1 MGYTAVIRCLVIT
14 QFFQVCAMKQIYY
27 GWWIVLASFMVAFYV
42 AGTIFYGFTAFIEPL
57 ANEFGWSY
65 TQISLAASLR
75 GLEMGL
81 LAPFVGILVD
91 RFGSR
96 KLLFSGVIVLG
107 FGIILLGLTQ
117 SLAMFYGAFILIA
130 FGAGGCTSVVT
141 MTAVANWFDKNVGKA
156 MGVTASGFGASGL
169 IIPAMVWMIAAFGW
183 RTTFII
189 LGIGMWIL
197 GVPAALVMRNKPED
211 YGYSPDGEKSEK
223 SKPLSQ
229 RQTNTERFRYKEI
242 LKKKSFLFVNLA
254 EMIRLMVLMG
264 VVTHIMPYLS
274 TMGISRISSGLM
286 AAGIPLLSITGRF
299 GFGWLGDL
307 FEKKYI
313 MATSYSLMGLGMLS
327 LCYVKLTG
335 MIYIFLFF
343 FSNGFGGIAVLRGAL
358 LRDYYGRY
366 NFGKLLGIMMGFGA
380 CGGIIG
386 PTTAGW
392 VFDRMESYYFV
403 WLVFSAFIGLAVI
416 LILNIESKED
426 LTKSSE
432 MPGQTIVTY

>member
-1 MGYTAVIRCLVIT
+1 
-14 QFFQVCAMKQIYY
+14 MKQIYY
-27 GWWIVLASFMVAFYV
+27 GWWIVLASFTIAFYV

-57 ANEFGWSY
+57 AKEFGWSY

-117 SLAMFYGAFILIA
+117 SLAMFYGAFIPIA

-156 MGVTASGFGASGL
+156 MGVTTSGFGASGL
-169 IIPAMVWMIAAFGW
+169 IIPVIVWMIAAYGW
-183 RTTFII
+183 RTALII
-189 LGIGMWIL
+189 LGLGIWIL
-197 GVPAALVMRNKPED
+197 GVPVAFVMRNKPED
-211 YGYSPDGEKSEK
+211 YGYAPDGTKSEK
-223 SKPLSQ
+223 DEQISQ
-229 RQTNTERFRYKEI
+229 RQTQVDGFRFKEI
-242 LKKKSFLFVNLA
+242 LKKKSFLFLNLA
-254 EMIRLMVLMG
+254 EMIRLVALTA

-274 TMGISRISSGLM
+274 SMEISRMSSGLM
-286 AAGIPLLSITGRF
+286 AAGIPLLSIFGRF

-313 MATSYSLMGLGMLS
+313 MAISYSLMGLGMLA
-327 LCYVKLTG
+327 LCHVKLTG

-343 FSNGFGGIAVLRGAL
+343 FSNGFGGIAVLRGAF
-358 LRDYYGRY
+358 RREYYGRY

-403 WLVFSAFIGLAVI
+403 WLAFSGLIGLAVV
-416 LILNIESKED
+416 LIMRIESKEE
-426 LTKSSE
+426 LKKTSE
-432 MPGQTIVTY
+432 M

>member
-1 MGYTAVIRCLVIT
+1 
-14 QFFQVCAMKQIYY
+14 MKPIYY
-27 GWWIVLASFMVAFYV
+27 GWWIVLASFITAFYV

-96 KLLFSGVIVLG
+96 KLLLSGSLVLG
-107 FGIILLGLTQ
+107 FGIILLGFTK

-156 MGVTASGFGASGL
+156 MGVTVSGFGASGM
-169 IIPAMVWMIAAFGW
+169 IIPLIVWMIEAFGW
-183 RTTFII
+183 RMTLIV
-189 LGIGMWIL
+189 LGIGTWII
-197 GVPAALVMRNKPED
+197 GVPAAFVMRNKPENGLD
-211 YGYSPDGEKSEK
+211 VSIIEKSDK
-223 SKPLSQ
+223 RNDLSQ
-229 RQTNTERFRYKEI
+229 KRNDDKRFRYTEI
-242 LKKKSFLFVNLA
+242 LNKKSFLFINLA
-254 EMIRLMVLMG
+254 EVIRLMALMA

-274 TMGISRISSGLM
+274 TMDISRMNSGLM
-286 AAGIPLLSITGRF
+286 AAGIPLLSIAGRF
-299 GFGWLGDL
+299 GFGWLGDI
-307 FEKKYI
+307 FEKKYV
-313 MATSYSLMGLGMLS
+313 MAISFSLMALGMLA
-327 LCYVKLTG
+327 LCHIQLTG

-343 FSNGFGGIAVLRGAL
+343 FSNGYGGIAALRGAW
-358 LRDYYGRY
+358 LREYYGKE
-366 NFGKLLGIMMGFGA
+366 NFGKYLGIMMGFGA

-392 VFDRMESYYFV
+392 VFDMTGSYYFV
-403 WLVFSAFIGLAVI
+403 WLALSALIGLAII
-416 LILNIESKED
+416 LIWRIESKDE
-426 LTKSSE
+426 LKKPLE
-432 MPGQTIVTY
+432 M

>member
-1 MGYTAVIRCLVIT
+1 MIH
-14 QFFQVCAMKQIYY
+14 IYY
-27 GWWIVLASFMVAFYV
+27 GWWIVLASFVVAFYV

-107 FGIILLGLTQ
+107 FGIILLGFTQ

-156 MGVTASGFGASGL
+156 MGATSSGFGASGL
-169 IIPAMVWMIAAFGW
+169 IIPVIVWMIAAFGW
-183 RTTFII
+183 RTSLIV
-189 LGIGMWIL
+189 LGLGMWAL
-197 GVPAALVMRNKPED
+197 GVPAAFIMRDKPECD
-211 YGYSPDGEKSEK
+211 SYPLEDKKSAN
-223 SKPLSQ
+223 SQQLSQ
-229 RQTNTERFRYKEI
+229 RQTQVKRFRYKEI
-242 LKKKSFLFVNLA
+242 FKKKSFLLVNLA
-254 EMIRLMVLMG
+254 EMIRLTALMA

-274 TMGISRISSGLM
+274 TMGIPRMSSGLT
-286 AAGIPLLSITGRF
+286 AAGIPLLSIIGRF

-307 FEKKYI
+307 FDKKYV
-313 MATSYSLMGLGMLS
+313 MAVCYFLMGLGVLA
-327 LCYVKLTG
+327 LCYAKSTA

-343 FSNGFGGIAVLRGAL
+343 FSNGTGGIAVLRGAL
-358 LRDYYGRY
+358 LREYYGRY

-386 PTTAGW
+386 PTAAGW
-392 VFDRMESYYFV
+392 VFDRMGGYYFV
-403 WLVFSAFIGLAVI
+403 WLAFSGLIGLAII
-416 LILNIESKED
+416 LVMRIESKQE
-426 LTKSSE
+426 LKKTSE
-432 MPGQTIVTY
+432 RREMQAEPY

>member
-1 MGYTAVIRCLVIT
+1 
-14 QFFQVCAMKQIYY
+14 MKPIYY
-27 GWWIVLASFMVAFYV
+27 GWWIVLASFIVAFYV

-57 ANEFGWSY
+57 AKEFGWSY

-96 KLLFSGVIVLG
+96 KLMLSGVIVLG

-117 SLAMFYGAFILIA
+117 SLLMFYGAFIFIA

-169 IIPAMVWMIAAFGW
+169 IIPVIVWMIATFGW
-183 RTTFII
+183 RTASII
-189 LGIGMWIL
+189 LGIGMWVI
-197 GVPAALVMRNKPED
+197 GVPAAFVMRNKPED
-211 YGYSPDGEKSEK
+211 DDHAPNDANSDK
-223 SKPLSQ
+223 SKHLSQ
-229 RQTNTERFRYKEI
+229 RQTHVERFRYKKIFKE
-242 LKKKSFLFVNLA
+242 KSFLYVNLA
-254 EMIRLMVLMG
+254 EMIRLVVLVA

-274 TMGISRISSGLM
+274 TMEISRMSSGLM
-286 AAGIPLLSITGRF
+286 AAGIPLFSITGRF

-313 MATSYSLMGLGMLS
+313 MAISYSLMGLGMLA
-327 LCYVKLTG
+327 LCHVKLTG

-358 LRDYYGRY
+358 LREYYGRY

-386 PTTAGW
+386 PTIAGW
-392 VFDRMESYYFV
+392 VFDRMGSYYSV
-403 WLVFSAFIGLAVI
+403 WLAFSGLVGLAVI
-416 LILNIESKED
+416 LILQIESKR
-426 LTKSSE
+426 
-432 MPGQTIVTY
+432 V

>member
-1 MGYTAVIRCLVIT
+1 
-14 QFFQVCAMKQIYY
+14 MKHIYY
-27 GWWIVLASFMVAFYV
+27 GWWIVLASFMVALYV

-96 KLLFSGVIVLG
+96 KLLISGVLILG
-107 FGIILLGLTQ
+107 FAIILLGFTQ

-169 IIPAMVWMIAAFGW
+169 IIPLIVWMIAAFGW
-183 RTTFII
+183 RTALII
-189 LGIGMWIL
+189 LGAGMWII
-197 GVPAALVMRNKPED
+197 GFPAAFVIRNRPED
-211 YGYSPDGEKSEK
+211 DDNAASDAKPDNKDH
-223 SKPLSQ
+223 LSR
-229 RQTNTERFRYKEI
+229 RQAQVKRFRYKEM

-254 EMIRLMVLMG
+254 EMIRLMALMA

-274 TMGISRISSGLM
+274 TMEISRMSSGLM
-286 AAGIPLLSITGRF
+286 AAGIPLLSISGRF

-313 MATSYSLMGLGMLS
+313 MAISYCLMGLGMLALS
-327 LCYVKLTG
+327 YIKLSG
-335 MIYIFLFF
+335 MMYIFLFF
-343 FSNGFGGIAVLRGAL
+343 FSNGFGGIAVLRGAF
-358 LRDYYGRY
+358 LREYYGKY

-386 PTTAGW
+386 PTAAGW

-403 WLVFSAFIGLAVI
+403 WLAFSVLIGVAIL
-416 LILNIESKED
+416 LILKIESKEE
-426 LTKSSE
+426 LKFQKT
-432 MPGQTIVTY
+432 G

>member
-1 MGYTAVIRCLVIT
+1 MNP
-14 QFFQVCAMKQIYY
+14 IYY
-27 GWWIVLASFMVAFYV
+27 GWWIVLASFITAFYV

-96 KLLFSGVIVLG
+96 KLLLSGSLVLG
-107 FGIILLGLTQ
+107 FGIILLGFTK

-156 MGVTASGFGASGL
+156 MGLTVSGFGASGM
-169 IIPAMVWMIAAFGW
+169 IIPLIVWMIAVFGW
-183 RTTFII
+183 RMTFIV
-189 LGIGMWIL
+189 LGIGMWII
-197 GVPAALVMRNKPED
+197 GVPAAFVMRNKPEN
-211 YGYSPDGEKSEK
+211 SANVSLIEKSDK
-223 SKPLSQ
+223 RNDLSQ
-229 RQTNTERFRYKEI
+229 RQSDDKRFRYTEI
-242 LKKKSFLFVNLA
+242 LKKKSFLFVSLA
-254 EMIRLMVLMG
+254 EVIRLMALMA

-274 TMGISRISSGLM
+274 TMDVSRMNSGLM

-299 GFGWLGDL
+299 GFGWLGDI
-307 FEKKYI
+307 FEKKYV
-313 MATSYSLMGLGMLS
+313 MAISYSLMALGMLA
-327 LCYVKLTG
+327 LCYIKLTG

-343 FSNGFGGIAVLRGAL
+343 FSNGFGGIATLRGAL
-358 LRDYYGRY
+358 LREYYGKK
-366 NFGKLLGIMMGFGA
+366 NFGKYLGIMMGFGA
-380 CGGIIG
+380 FGGIIG

-392 VFDRMESYYFV
+392 VFDMMGSYYFV
-403 WLVFSAFIGLAVI
+403 WLALSALIGLAII
-416 LILNIESKED
+416 LIWRIESKDE
-426 LTKSSE
+426 LKKPLE
-432 MPGQTIVTY
+432 M

>member
-1 MGYTAVIRCLVIT
+1 
-14 QFFQVCAMKQIYY
+14 MKQIYY

-57 ANEFGWSY
+57 ANDFGWSY

-81 LAPFVGILVD
+81 LAPLVGILVD

-96 KLLFSGVIVLG
+96 KLMFSGVIVLG
-107 FGIILLGLTQ
+107 FGIILLGFTQ

-156 MGVTASGFGASGL
+156 MGATSSGFGASGL
-169 IIPAMVWMIAAFGW
+169 IIPVIVWMIAAFGW
-183 RTTFII
+183 RTALIV
-189 LGIGMWIL
+189 LGLGMWAL
-197 GVPAALVMRNKPED
+197 GVPAAFIMRDKPED
-211 YGYSPDGEKSEK
+211 DGYPSEVKKSVN
-223 SKPLSQ
+223 SQRLSQ
-229 RQTNTERFRYKEI
+229 RQTHVRRFRYKEI
-242 LKKKSFLFVNLA
+242 FKKKSFLLVNLT
-254 EMIRLMVLMG
+254 EMIRLIALMA

-274 TMGISRISSGLM
+274 TMGISRMNSGLM
-286 AAGIPLLSITGRF
+286 AAGIPLLSIIGRF

-307 FEKKYI
+307 FDKKYV
-313 MATSYSLMGLGMLS
+313 MAICYFLMGLGLLA
-327 LCYVKLTG
+327 LCHVKSTG

-343 FSNGFGGIAVLRGAL
+343 FSNGTGGIAVLRGAF
-358 LRDYYGRY
+358 LREYYGRY

-386 PTTAGW
+386 PIMAGW

-403 WLVFSAFIGLAVI
+403 WLALSGLIGLAII
-416 LILNIESKED
+416 LILKIESKEKLKKNSD
-426 LTKSSE
+426 
-432 MPGQTIVTY
+432 

>member
-1 MGYTAVIRCLVIT
+1 MNP
-14 QFFQVCAMKQIYY
+14 IYY
-27 GWWIVLASFMVAFYV
+27 GWWIVLASFITAFYV

-65 TQISLAASLR
+65 TRISLAASLR

-96 KLLFSGVIVLG
+96 KLLLSGSLVLG
-107 FGIILLGLTQ
+107 FGIILLGFTQ

-156 MGVTASGFGASGL
+156 MGVTVSGFGASGL
-169 IIPAMVWMIAAFGW
+169 IIPLIVWMIAVFGW
-183 RTTFII
+183 RMTLII
-189 LGIGMWIL
+189 LGIGMWII
-197 GVPAALVMRNKPED
+197 GVPAAFVMRNKPENAAD
-211 YGYSPDGEKSEK
+211 VSIMEKADK
-223 SKPLSQ
+223 RNDLSQ
-229 RQTNTERFRYKEI
+229 RQSDDKRFKYTEI

-254 EMIRLMVLMG
+254 EVIRLMALMA

-274 TMGISRISSGLM
+274 TMDISRRSSGLI
-286 AAGIPLLSITGRF
+286 AAGIPLLSIAGRF
-299 GFGWLGDL
+299 GFGWLGDI
-307 FEKKYI
+307 FEKKYV
-313 MATSYSLMGLGMLS
+313 MAISFSLMALGMLA
-327 LCYVKLTG
+327 LCHIQLTG

-343 FSNGFGGIAVLRGAL
+343 FSNGYGGIATLRGAW
-358 LRDYYGRY
+358 LREYYGKE
-366 NFGKLLGIMMGFGA
+366 NFGKYLGIMMGFGA

-392 VFDRMESYYFV
+392 VFDMTGSYYFV
-403 WLVFSAFIGLAVI
+403 WLALSAIIGLAII
-416 LILNIESKED
+416 LIWRIESKDE
-426 LTKSSE
+426 LKKPLE
-432 MPGQTIVTY
+432 M

>member
-1 MGYTAVIRCLVIT
+1 MNP
-14 QFFQVCAMKQIYY
+14 IYY
-27 GWWIVLASFMVAFYV
+27 GWWIVLASFITAFYV

-96 KLLFSGVIVLG
+96 KLLLSGSLVLG
-107 FGIILLGLTQ
+107 FGIILLGFTK

-156 MGVTASGFGASGL
+156 MGVTVSGFGASGM
-169 IIPAMVWMIAAFGW
+169 IIPLIVWMIAVFGW
-183 RTTFII
+183 RMTLIV
-189 LGIGMWIL
+189 LGIGMWII
-197 GVPAALVMRNKPED
+197 GVPAAFVMRNKPENE
-211 YGYSPDGEKSEK
+211 PDVSTMEKSDK
-223 SKPLSQ
+223 HNDLSQ
-229 RQTNTERFRYKEI
+229 KGSDDKRFRYTEI

-254 EMIRLMVLMG
+254 EVIRLMALMA

-274 TMGISRISSGLM
+274 TMDISRMSSGLM
-286 AAGIPLLSITGRF
+286 AAGIPLLSIAGRF
-299 GFGWLGDL
+299 GFGWLGDI
-307 FEKKYI
+307 FEKKYV
-313 MATSYSLMGLGMLS
+313 MAISFSLMALGMLA
-327 LCYVKLTG
+327 LCHIQLTG

-343 FSNGFGGIAVLRGAL
+343 FSNGYGGIAALRGAW
-358 LRDYYGRY
+358 LREYYGKE
-366 NFGKLLGIMMGFGA
+366 NFGKYLGIMMGFGA

-392 VFDRMESYYFV
+392 VFDMTGSYYFV
-403 WLVFSAFIGLAVI
+403 WLALSALIGLAII
-416 LILNIESKED
+416 LIWRIESKDE
-426 LTKSSE
+426 SSLIE
-432 MPGQTIVTY
+432 SEF

>member
-1 MGYTAVIRCLVIT
+1 MNP
-14 QFFQVCAMKQIYY
+14 IYY
-27 GWWIVLASFMVAFYV
+27 GWWIVLASFITAFYV
-42 AGTIFYGFTAFIEPL
+42 AGSIFYGFTAFIEPL

-96 KLLFSGVIVLG
+96 KLLLSGSLVLG
-107 FGIILLGLTQ
+107 FGIILLGFTQ

-156 MGVTASGFGASGL
+156 MGVTVSGFGASGL
-169 IIPAMVWMIAAFGW
+169 MIPLIVWMIAVFGW
-183 RTTFII
+183 RMTLII
-189 LGIGMWIL
+189 LGLGMWII
-197 GVPAALVMRNKPED
+197 GVPAAFVMRNKPQNASD
-211 YGYSPDGEKSEK
+211 VSIMQKSDK
-223 SKPLSQ
+223 HNDPSQ
-229 RQTNTERFRYKEI
+229 RLNDDKRFRYREI

-254 EMIRLMVLMG
+254 EVIRLMALMA

-274 TMGISRISSGLM
+274 TMEISRRSSGLI
-286 AAGIPLLSITGRF
+286 AAGIPLLSIAGRF

-307 FEKKYI
+307 FEKKYV
-313 MATSYSLMGLGMLS
+313 MAISFSLMALGMLA
-327 LCYVKLTG
+327 LCHIKLSG

-343 FSNGFGGIAVLRGAL
+343 FSNGFGGIATLRGAL
-358 LRDYYGRY
+358 LREYYGKN
-366 NFGKLLGIMMGFGA
+366 NFGKYLGIMMGFGA

-392 VFDRMESYYFV
+392 VFDLTESYYFV
-403 WLVFSAFIGLAVI
+403 WLALSALVGLAII
-416 LILNIESKED
+416 LILRIESKDELKGYLEAQD
-426 LTKSSE
+426 S
-432 MPGQTIVTY
+432 P

>member
-1 MGYTAVIRCLVIT
+1 MS
-14 QFFQVCAMKQIYY
+14 FMNPIYY
-27 GWWIVLASFMVAFYV
+27 GWWIVLASFITAFYV

-96 KLLFSGVIVLG
+96 KLLLSGSLVLG
-107 FGIILLGLTQ
+107 FGIILLGFTK

-156 MGVTASGFGASGL
+156 MGVTVSGFGASGM
-169 IIPAMVWMIAAFGW
+169 IIPLIVWMIAAFGW
-183 RTTFII
+183 RMTLIV
-189 LGIGMWIL
+189 LGIGMWII
-197 GVPAALVMRNKPED
+197 GVPAAFVMRNKPENE
-211 YGYSPDGEKSEK
+211 PDVSTMEKSDK
-223 SKPLSQ
+223 HNDLSQ
-229 RQTNTERFRYKEI
+229 KGSDDKRFRYTEI

-254 EMIRLMVLMG
+254 EVIRLMALMA

-274 TMGISRISSGLM
+274 TMDISRMSSGLM
-286 AAGIPLLSITGRF
+286 AAGIPLLSIAGRF
-299 GFGWLGDL
+299 GFGWLGDI
-307 FEKKYI
+307 FEKKYV
-313 MATSYSLMGLGMLS
+313 MAISFSLMALGMLA
-327 LCYVKLTG
+327 LCHIQLTG

-343 FSNGFGGIAVLRGAL
+343 FSNGYGGIAPLRGAW
-358 LRDYYGRY
+358 LREYYGKE
-366 NFGKLLGIMMGFGA
+366 NFGKYLGIMMGFGA

-392 VFDRMESYYFV
+392 VFDMMGSYYFV
-403 WLVFSAFIGLAVI
+403 WLALSALIGLAII
-416 LILNIESKED
+416 LIWRIESKDESS
-426 LTKSSE
+426 LIKSE
-432 MPGQTIVTY
+432 F

>member
-1 MGYTAVIRCLVIT
+1 
-14 QFFQVCAMKQIYY
+14 MKHIYY
-27 GWWIVLASFMVAFYV
+27 GWWIVLASFMVALYV

-96 KLLFSGVIVLG
+96 KLLISGVLILG
-107 FGIILLGLTQ
+107 FAIILLGFTQ

-141 MTAVANWFDKNVGKA
+141 MTAVANWFDKNIGKA

-169 IIPAMVWMIAAFGW
+169 IIPLIVWMIAAFGW
-183 RTTFII
+183 RTALII
-189 LGIGMWIL
+189 LGAGMWII
-197 GVPAALVMRNKPED
+197 GIPAAFVIRNRPED
-211 YGYSPDGEKSEK
+211 DDNAASDAKPDNKDH
-223 SKPLSQ
+223 LSR
-229 RQTNTERFRYKEI
+229 RQAQVKRFRYKEM

-254 EMIRLMVLMG
+254 EMIRLMALMA

-274 TMGISRISSGLM
+274 TMEISRMSSGLM
-286 AAGIPLLSITGRF
+286 AAGIPLLSISGRF

-313 MATSYSLMGLGMLS
+313 MAISYCLMGLGMLALS
-327 LCYVKLTG
+327 YIKLSG
-335 MIYIFLFF
+335 MMYIFLFF
-343 FSNGFGGIAVLRGAL
+343 FSNGFGGIAVLRGAF
-358 LRDYYGRY
+358 LREYYGKY

-386 PTTAGW
+386 PTAAGW

-403 WLVFSAFIGLAVI
+403 WLAFSVLIGVAIL
-416 LILNIESKED
+416 LILKIESKEE
-426 LTKSSE
+426 LKFQKT
-432 MPGQTIVTY
+432 G

>member
-1 MGYTAVIRCLVIT
+1 MNP
-14 QFFQVCAMKQIYY
+14 IYY
-27 GWWIVLASFMVAFYV
+27 GWWIVLASFITAFYV

-96 KLLFSGVIVLG
+96 KLLLSGSLVLG
-107 FGIILLGLTQ
+107 FGIILLGFTQ

-156 MGVTASGFGASGL
+156 MGVTVSGFGASGL
-169 IIPAMVWMIAAFGW
+169 IIPLIVWMIAVFGW
-183 RTTFII
+183 RMTLII
-189 LGIGMWIL
+189 LGIGMWII
-197 GVPAALVMRNKPED
+197 GVPAAFVMRNKPENAAD
-211 YGYSPDGEKSEK
+211 VSIMEKADK
-223 SKPLSQ
+223 RNDLSQ
-229 RQTNTERFRYKEI
+229 RQSDDKRFKYTEI

-254 EMIRLMVLMG
+254 EVIRLMALMA

-274 TMGISRISSGLM
+274 SMDISRRSSGLI
-286 AAGIPLLSITGRF
+286 AAGIPLLSIAGRF
-299 GFGWLGDL
+299 GFGWLGDI
-307 FEKKYI
+307 FEKKYV
-313 MATSYSLMGLGMLS
+313 MAISFSLMALGMLA
-327 LCYVKLTG
+327 LCYIKLTG

-343 FSNGFGGIAVLRGAL
+343 FSNGFGGIATLRGAL
-358 LRDYYGRY
+358 LREYYGKN
-366 NFGKLLGIMMGFGA
+366 NFGKYLGIMMGFGA

-392 VFDRMESYYFV
+392 VFDLTGSYYFV
-403 WLVFSAFIGLAVI
+403 WLVLSALVGLAII
-416 LILNIESKED
+416 LILRIESKDE
-426 LTKSSE
+426 LKEYLEAQAS
-432 MPGQTIVTY
+432 P